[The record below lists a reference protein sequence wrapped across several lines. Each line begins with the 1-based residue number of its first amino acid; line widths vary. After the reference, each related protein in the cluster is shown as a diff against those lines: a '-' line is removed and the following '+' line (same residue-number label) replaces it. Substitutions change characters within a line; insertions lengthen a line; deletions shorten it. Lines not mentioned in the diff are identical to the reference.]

1 MMDMEEKPLILV
13 AEDDSS
19 NFRYL
24 DVLLRRSYQIMWAKN
39 GEEAVNMAIENEPA
53 LVLLDVK
60 MPKMTGLE
68 ALVEIKKVKPDLPVI
83 MQTAFAFDTDKEKA
97 KNAGADGYL
106 TKPISPQSLL
116 DTIES
121 ILK

>member
-1 MMDMEEKPLILV
+1 MEEKPLILV

-19 NFRYL
+19 NFRYI
-24 DVLLRRSYQIMWAKN
+24 DVLLRRSYQILWAKN
-39 GEEAVNMAIENEPA
+39 GEEAVNMALENEPV

-60 MPKMTGLE
+60 LPKMTGLE
-68 ALVEIKKVKPDLPVI
+68 ALVEIKKAKPNLPVI

-116 DTIES
+116 NTIES
-121 ILK
+121 FLK